1 MAQVE
6 PHHLRAP
13 GARPDDPISPARPM
27 ATATLRPLHPAP
39 RRVAVFRALQLG
51 DLLCAVPA
59 LRALRRGLPAAR
71 ITLIGL
77 PWARVLTERFPDLL
91 DDVITFPGHPALPE
105 QPVRA
110 GEWESFQA
118 RVRAERFDLLLQ
130 LHGDGSVTNGI
141 VATLGAR
148 ELAGFALEPAAS
160 PAPDRFLRYPSEL
173 HEIHRCLALVRALGM
188 PDAGDA
194 LAFPV
199 TEADRAELA
208 RLPEVSA
215 LRPRSAVLVHPG
227 SRAADRRWAPERFA
241 MVADAL
247 AADGHPVV
255 VTGTDDE
262 RPVTAAVLEGM
273 RHSAIDL
280 TGRTGLG
287 ALAALLADAALLLAN
302 DTGVAHLA
310 AAIGTPSVVLFSA
323 SDPARWAPLDRVRH
337 VAVSASLPD
346 APAQVLAAARR
357 QLDGDA
363 RRVA

>member
-6 PHHLRAP
+6 PHHLLGS
-13 GARPDDPISPARPM
+13 GARPDGPTSLDRP
-27 ATATLRPLHPAP
+27 TTPATLRPLHPAP

-59 LRALRRGLPAAR
+59 LRALRGGLPDAR

-77 PWARVLTERFPDLL
+77 PWARVLPGRFPDLL
-91 DDVITFPGHPALPE
+91 DDVIPFPGHPALPE
-105 QPVRA
+105 QPVRR
-110 GEWESFQA
+110 GEWESFPA

-141 VATLGAR
+141 VGTLGAR

-173 HEIHRCLALVRALGM
+173 HEVHRCLALVRALGM

-208 RLPEVSA
+208 ALPEVSV
-215 LRPRSAVLVHPG
+215 LRSRSAVVVHPG
-227 SRAADRRWAPERFA
+227 SRSADRRWAPERFA
-241 MVADAL
+241 AVADAL
-247 AADGHPVV
+247 AADGHAIV

-262 RPVTAAVLEGM
+262 RPITAAVIDAM
-273 RHSAIDL
+273 RHSPIDL

-287 ALAALLADAALLLAN
+287 SLAALLADAALLVAN

-323 SDPARWAPLDRVRH
+323 SDPARWAPLDRARH
-337 VAVSASLPD
+337 VVIRASQPE

-357 QLDGDA
+357 QLVGDA